1 MRTLLFLLFLFLGL
15 GAMAQPYQ
23 SRIHYKVN
31 LGDTTQLHQ
40 LILLDYTKLLGT
52 VMEVRSDSI
61 RMQVRSVREEVMVPT
76 HELRFIGVFNS
87 TVAREYTSMQPAGF
101 SDLTYERTALPFT
114 SKTQLRVINLIYA
127 VVERNIGDNF
137 QIGIGLAGPLGL
149 LTTQKLRFQVAPKV
163 NVGLSNQFLLPPF
176 SQGFNSNGLLA
187 LGDVSGI
194 VTFGDERRFLNLGTG
209 LLYNTDEFGGEAWSY
224 RMAVGG
230 QLSPRWHVYT
240 EVVLALE
247 REDNFDPFDPF
258 DRQLTML
265 PSINASLA
273 GRRHRW
279 QFGIF
284 TLFLDEDDFF
294 PPPLPYVGYSLYW

>member
-1 MRTLLFLLFLFLGL
+1 MRTLLFLFILFASL
-15 GAMAQPYQ
+15 GASAQPYQ

-52 VMEVRSDSI
+52 VMDVQSDSI
-61 RMQVRSVREEVMVPT
+61 RMRVRSVRDEVMIPT
-76 HELRFIGVFNS
+76 NSLRFIGVFNS
-87 TVAREYTSMQPAGF
+87 TVAKEYTSMSPAAF
-101 SDLTYERTALPFT
+101 ADLTYERTALPAP

-127 VVERNIGDNF
+127 VVERNINDNV
-137 QIGIGLAGPLGL
+137 QLGIGLAGPLGI
-149 LTTQKLRFQVAPKV
+149 LTTQKLRFQVTPKI
-163 NVGLSNQFLLPPF
+163 NVGLSNQFLIPPF

-187 LGDVSGI
+187 LGDLSGI

-224 RMAVGG
+224 RMAIGG
-230 QLSPRWHVYT
+230 QLSPRWHVYA
-240 EVVLALE
+240 EALLALE
-247 REDNFDPFDPF
+247 RDTDDFFTSRE
-258 DRQLTML
+258 LTLL
-265 PSINASLA
+265 PSVNASLA

-284 TLFLDEDDFF
+284 TLFFDEDDFF